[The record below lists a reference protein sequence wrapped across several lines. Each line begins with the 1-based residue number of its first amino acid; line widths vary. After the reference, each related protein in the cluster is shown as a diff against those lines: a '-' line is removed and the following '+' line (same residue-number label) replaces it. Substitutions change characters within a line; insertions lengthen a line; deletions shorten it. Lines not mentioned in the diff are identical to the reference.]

1 MKEKLFIA
9 VILLLCLVPSLGML
23 LPGQADAGGNEVL
36 APPPVLRSAEGQ
48 VNTEYLPQLVGYVE
62 DNYFL
67 RQRLVSVW
75 SALNQNVLRTS
86 IAENVVLGQDGWLY
100 FGDTLNDYT
109 GADPMTDREIFC
121 AARNLALMQEFC
133 AGQGAQFLF
142 TIAPNKNSLYPEHM
156 PALTVSG
163 QRRDAQRLL
172 EQLAVQRVA
181 YADLF
186 SLFRSQDE
194 TLYFTQDSHWNSK
207 GAALAADAIH
217 QALERPTSYFGQTF
231 VPEEGHLSDLYDM
244 LHPAGPWRETDQT
257 YGGTLSFTY
266 DAPFRT
272 PNDMTIQTSGGRFAG
287 SLVMFRDSF
296 GILLY
301 PYMADSWQRAL
312 FSRSMPY
319 KMALAAQQEA
329 DAVVIELVE
338 RNLDYL
344 IEHPPVMPS
353 PERAVSRGAEAGETG
368 AVLLETEPAQSMP
381 GYTLVKGTLPVQ
393 PDDCALV
400 HFFAGDTCWEA
411 FLLENDGFAV
421 CVPETALERKD
432 LFVVS
437 AARDEAVSL
446 TASASN

>member
-67 RQRLVSVW
+67 RQRLVSAW

-207 GAALAADAIH
+207 GAALAALTGA
-217 QALERPTSYFGQTF
+217 ALVCCYYVIMSRRQFGGIT
-231 VPEEGHLSDLYDM
+231 GDL
-244 LHPAGPWRETDQT
+244 AGFFLQLCELAMVLCT
-257 YGGTLSFTY
+257 
-266 DAPFRT
+266 
-272 PNDMTIQTSGGRFAG
+272 
-287 SLVMFRDSF
+287 
-296 GILLY
+296 
-301 PYMADSWQRAL
+301 
-312 FSRSMPY
+312 
-319 KMALAAQQEA
+319 ALAQKVE
-329 DAVVIELVE
+329 VLV
-338 RNLDYL
+338 
-344 IEHPPVMPS
+344 
-353 PERAVSRGAEAGETG
+353 
-368 AVLLETEPAQSMP
+368 
-381 GYTLVKGTLPVQ
+381 
-393 PDDCALV
+393 
-400 HFFAGDTCWEA
+400 
-411 FLLENDGFAV
+411 
-421 CVPETALERKD
+421 
-432 LFVVS
+432 
-437 AARDEAVSL
+437 
-446 TASASN
+446 